1 MKRELTMAVLLMA
14 AASIF
19 ACRKKAPAPVISP
32 EPMVVARDDTAAR
45 DSAARAEAARRD
57 SVAREERLRAERA
70 AAIAA
75 ARSTLVQLIYF
86 GYDQAELSDDSR
98 RHLDAKHS
106 TLRAMPEFQLKISG
120 HADERGSDEYNLAL
134 GQRRAVA
141 AKRYL
146 VDHGIAASRLEVVS
160 YGEERPTCTT
170 PGEACWSRNRRA
182 EFEITTDV
190 ARIGGR

>member
-19 ACRKKAPAPVISP
+19 ACRKNAPAPVISP
-32 EPMVVARDDTAAR
+32 EPVVVARDNT
-45 DSAARAEAARRD
+45 DSTARAEAARRD

-75 ARSTLVQLIYF
+75 ARSTLLAPIYF
-86 GYDQAELSDDSR
+86 GYDQGDLSADSR

-106 TLRAMPEFQLKISG
+106 TLRAMPDFQLSISG

-160 YGEERPTCTT
+160 YGEERPACTESA
-170 PGEACWSRNRRA
+170 EACWSKNRRA
-182 EFEITTDV
+182 EFEITTEV
-190 ARIGGR
+190 ARVGGR